1 MNRLYLLRHGIA
13 VPFGTPGIDDDD
25 RPLTPKGEKR
35 MRQIARGLNKL
46 DLKLDRIVSSPVPRA
61 LRTAELV
68 ADVLELKGHLETD
81 EALRPGNSA
90 ASIRDWL
97 KERAEARL
105 MIVGHDPAFSELVG
119 LLATG
124 EPRLSVAELKKGGV
138 AAFCAE
144 PEGELKLD
152 WLAPPK
158 LIRRLAR

>member
-1 MNRLYLLRHGIA
+1 MATLNRPRVVVAEGSD
-13 VPFGTPGIDDDD
+13 PTPLI
-25 RPLTPKGEKR
+25 
-35 MRQIARGLNKL
+35 
-46 DLKLDRIVSSPVPRA
+46 
-61 LRTAELV
+61 
-68 ADVLELKGHLETD
+68 
-81 EALRPGNSA
+81 
-90 ASIRDWL
+90 WL

-158 LIRRLAR
+158 LIRRLVR